1 MTLFPLLP
9 KCWDCGPIPPCLHL
23 NIVFPLK
30 TTRISSTAFSS
41 LLIQDLIFYASPP
54 FLINQKLDWWHLV
67 SMSFSVWLCDW
78 SGLLGG
84 QAKGSGLTLYSN
96 GGAFGN
102 GGAAGEW
109 MWKCPMANQVISH
122 TAAMCSVS
130 ALTLP
135 TALAATLEVCHQ
147 ATEWQKLNT
156 RCGLEIKSPRVLLVS
171 VWQCR
176 HGKALPWE
184 GWGVSDAPELPAPS
198 EPETLPNIAC

>member
-122 TAAMCSVS
+122 TAAMCSVCFDSTNCTCSNLGGLPSGYWMAKAQHQMWLGDQIPKGPIGLCVTVQTWESS
-130 ALTLP
+130 ALGGM
-135 TALAATLEVCHQ
+135 
-147 ATEWQKLNT
+147 
-156 RCGLEIKSPRVLLVS
+156 RC
-171 VWQCR
+171 
-176 HGKALPWE
+176 
-184 GWGVSDAPELPAPS
+184 
-198 EPETLPNIAC
+198 